1 MKNILGMFT
10 TKYSTLPA
18 KITVNKTGIF
28 DAKKK
33 KKVDEFN
40 NFFTNIGTDLENKIP
55 NASKQFDSYIAKIN
69 GISTIIN
76 Q

>member
-1 MKNILGMFT
+1 MQ
-10 TKYSTLPA
+10 
-18 KITVNKTGIF
+18 
-28 DAKKK
+28 KKK
-33 KKVDEFN
+33 KKIADEFN
-40 NFFTNIGTDLENKIP
+40 NFFGTDLENKIP